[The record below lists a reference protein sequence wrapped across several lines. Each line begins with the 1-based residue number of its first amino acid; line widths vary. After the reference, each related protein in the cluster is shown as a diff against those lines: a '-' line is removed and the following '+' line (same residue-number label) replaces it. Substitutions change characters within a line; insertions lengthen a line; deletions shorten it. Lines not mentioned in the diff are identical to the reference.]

1 MPAQE
6 RELSK
11 NYIGILNDKIDEQR
25 ATESMAKSDRI
36 MKAYFLGLMATVLNR
51 HGAAR

>member
-1 MPAQE
+1 M
-6 RELSK
+6 SK
-11 NYIGILNDKIDEQR
+11 NYIGVLNDIDEQR